1 MSSNNNLRAFAK
13 PDSSVRGDSGFF
25 YFSMRD
31 GSSIKNFLDSYK
43 VVPYA
48 EIERLREQKSDKNM
62 IAQKGG
68 QENALASDAD
78 IVIAGGNRGG
88 GKSWMLLLS
97 VFNEIYDPNLSA
109 LILRKERDDLTNLV
123 DKSNKL
129 FTDFGEYKRSKD
141 LMKWDFKS
149 GGTLSFSFHDGPFND
164 FRDRFQGREYNRIGL
179 DEITQSAYLKFKYL
193 LSCLRNSHGL
203 KNQFIGTCNPDPDS
217 WVAKFIDWWI
227 GEDGLP
233 IRERDGVLR
242 YCFMNGDDVGDII
255 WGDTPEAVY
264 EQAKAI
270 IDTVISEGEDWH
282 DYILSVTFIRAEL
295 DDNKALMESDPKYK
309 ARLAG
314 QSEEQ
319 RQRDLAG
326 NWRFKSAGDD
336 LIKWAHMDA
345 FYKNAYQYGDGVK
358 RVSCDV
364 AFDGGDN
371 LVMWLWIGN
380 HIQDLFVCRHDS
392 ARTVDIVKAKL
403 NDWGVREENFTYDLN
418 GVGQTFKGFFP
429 KANPF
434 NNLEAVDL
442 KSKHLY
448 GNIKSQAA
456 YELAEDIIN
465 LRISINPELLDR
477 KPAGS
482 KLTVR
487 EILNIERKAIR
498 RDDSKMDKGWFI
510 IIKKVMKQIVGHSP
524 DYIEGLIYKKKFDI
538 KKPYRKPR
546 GLGWL

>member
-1 MSSNNNLRAFAK
+1 MRT
-13 PDSSVRGDSGFF
+13 SGFSF
-25 YFSMRD
+25 FMRD
-31 GSSIKNFLDSYK
+31 GNSIKSFLDNFK
-43 VVPYA
+43 VVPYQDV
-48 EIERLREQKSDKNM
+48 EKLREQKSPRNM

-68 QENALASDAD
+68 QENALASEAD

-109 LILRKERDDLTNLV
+109 LILRKERDDLSNLV
-123 DKSNKL
+123 DKSEKL
-129 FTDFGEYKRSKD
+129 FKDFGEYKRSKD
-141 LMKWDFKS
+141 MMKWDYKA
-149 GGTLSFSFHDGPFND
+149 GGTLAFSFHDDPLKD
-164 FRDRFQGREYNRIGL
+164 FCERFQGREYNRIGI
-179 DEITQSAYLKFKYL
+179 DEITQIDFLKFKYIQ
-193 LSCLRNSHGL
+193 SCNRNAYHL
-203 KNQFIGTCNPDPDS
+203 KNQLIGTCNPDPDS

-282 DYILSVTFIRAEL
+282 DYILSATFIRAEL

-345 FYKNAYQYGDGVK
+345 FYKNAFQFGDGVK

-371 LVMWLWIGN
+371 LVMWLWIGD
-380 HIQDLFVCRHDS
+380 HIQDLYVCRADS

-434 NNLEAVDL
+434 NNLEAVDV
-442 KSKHLY
+442 KFKHLY

-465 LRISINPELLDR
+465 LRISINSDLLNR

-498 RDDSKMDKGWFI
+498 RDDAKMDKGWFI
-510 IIKKVMKQIVGHSP
+510 IVKKVMKQIVGHSP
-524 DYIEGLIYKKKFDI
+524 DYFEALIYKKKFDI
-538 KKPYRKPR
+538 KKQYRKPR

>member
-1 MSSNNNLRAFAK
+1 MRHKAYARL
-13 PDSSVRGDSGFF
+13 
-25 YFSMRD
+25 FSFMTTQAD
-31 GSSIKNFLDSYK
+31 IKKFLDGYL
-43 VVPYA
+43 VVPYGHVV
-48 EIERLREQKSDKNM
+48 ELRENKDPRNV

-78 IVIAGGNRGG
+78 IVICGGNRGG
-88 GKSWMLLLS
+88 GKTYLLLMDMLNE
-97 VFNEIYDPNLSA
+97 VYNPYFNA
-109 LILRKERDDLTNLV
+109 LILRKERDDLTDIVN
-123 DKSNKL
+123 KSYGI
-129 FTDFGEYKRSKD
+129 FGCFGEYKKSKD
-141 LMKWDFKS
+141 LMSWDFKQ
-149 GGTLSFSFHDGPFND
+149 GGSLTFSFHDGSYND
-164 FRDRFQGREYNRIGL
+164 FHDRFQGREYSRIGI
-179 DEITQSAYLKFKYL
+179 DEITHITYMKFKYL
-193 LSCLRNSHGL
+193 QTTNRNSKGI
-203 KNQFIGTCNPDPDS
+203 KNQIIGTCNPDPDS

-227 GEDGLP
+227 GEDGYP
-233 IRERDGVLR
+233 VRERDGVKR
-242 YCFMNGDDVGDII
+242 YCFMNGEDVGDII

-264 EQAKAI
+264 EQAKSI
-270 IDTVISEGEDWH
+270 IDTVMSDGEDWH

-295 DDNKALMESDPKYK
+295 DDNLALMQSDPKYK

-319 RQRDLAG
+319 RQRDLKG

-336 LIKWAHMDA
+336 LIKWAHMDE
-345 FYKNAYQYGDGVK
+345 FYKNSEQYGDGVK

-371 LVMWLWIGN
+371 LVMWLWVGN
-380 HIQDLFVCRHDS
+380 HIQDLYVCHHNS

-403 NDWGVREENFTYDLN
+403 TQWGVREENFTYDLN

-434 NNLEAVDL
+434 NNVEAVDE
-442 KSKHLY
+442 KMKHLY
-448 GNIKSQAA
+448 VNLKSQAA
-456 YELAEDIIN
+456 YEFAMDLIEG
-465 LRISINPELLDR
+465 RISINHDLLDR
-477 KPAGS
+477 KFGGS
-482 KLTVR
+482 KLTLR

-498 RDDSKMDKGWFI
+498 RDDTRIDKGWALI
-510 IIKKVMKQIVGHSP
+510 TKKLMISLVGHSP

>member
-1 MSSNNNLRAFAK
+1 MT
-13 PDSSVRGDSGFF
+13 
-25 YFSMRD
+25 
-31 GSSIKNFLDSYK
+31 FLDGRK
-43 VVPYA
+43 VVSYD
-48 EIERLREQKSDKNM
+48 EIVSLREQKDPRYM

-78 IVIAGGNRGG
+78 IIIAGGNRGG

-97 VFNEIYDPNLSA
+97 MFYDIYNPNQCA
-109 LILRKERDDLTNLV
+109 LIVRKERDDLTNIV
-123 DKSNKL
+123 NKSEKL
-129 FTDFGEYKRSKD
+129 FGDFGTYNRSQD
-141 LMKWDFKS
+141 LMVWNFKA
-149 GGTLSFSFHDGPFND
+149 GGSLYFSYHAGAQKAFE
-164 FRDRFQGREYNRIGL
+164 DRLQGREYNRIGI
-179 DEITQSAYLKFKYL
+179 DEITQIDYPKFKYL
-193 LSCLRNSHGL
+193 QTNNRNAFHIKS
-203 KNQFIGTCNPDPDS
+203 QIIGTCNPDPDS

-233 IRERDGVLR
+233 IKSRDGKLR

-309 ARLAG
+309 AKLAG
-314 QSEEQ
+314 QSEER

-345 FYKNAYQYGDGVK
+345 FYNNSIQYGDGRK

-380 HIQDLFVCRHDS
+380 HIQDEFECQCDS
-392 ARTVDIVKAKL
+392 RKTVEIVKAKL
-403 NDWGVREENFTYDLN
+403 SQWGVREEDFTYDLN
-418 GVGQTFKGFFP
+418 GVGQTFKGWFP

-434 NNLEAVDL
+434 NNLEAVDI

-448 GNIKSQAA
+448 VNLKSQAA

-477 KPAGS
+477 KPNGS
-482 KLTVR
+482 KLTIR
-487 EILNIERKAIR
+487 EILNVERKAIR
-498 RDDSKMDKGWFI
+498 RDDSKEDKGWA
-510 IIKKVMKQIVGHSP
+510 IIKKDIMKRLVGHSP
-524 DYIEGLIYKKKFDI
+524 DRFEALIYKKKFDI
-538 KKPYRKPR
+538 KKQYRKPR